1 MKISHKVGVA
11 AAIVL
16 FLTTALLSLAQ
27 VTQVRK
33 ALYTQVNESIDET
46 SGALARQIENWLN
59 AKLKLM
65 DLASQT
71 IDRNYS
77 PEETQRVITTP
88 TLSNEFILVFGTLSS
103 DGKPIK
109 NTDSWNP
116 SADWDGRQRPWYAV
130 GMAAK
135 QAVLTEPYVD
145 STTGE
150 ILISAVVPL
159 TSGGQSLGAIGG
171 DIRLKTISDAI
182 NTLDF
187 NGAGY
192 AFLLSKNGNIISH
205 PDHKFDGK
213 NYSELFDGQSPSL
226 TPRLQD
232 LSVADKDLLVS
243 FTALPNLKGMD
254 WYIGVVLDK
263 SIIMAEANALSWR
276 AVIGTI
282 LGVIISL
289 IVLIVLMN
297 TLLKP
302 LVHLHNSLREVN
314 SGQGDLTRRLPAT
327 GNDEIS
333 MVARDFNS
341 FIETLQKLIRDVMG
355 NSRQVRES
363 TSLTSNAANQGSAR
377 LQQQMQELDQ
387 LATAMQEMA
396 STAEEVARNAQSAA
410 QAAVMANEE
419 TENGVRVVSRSTE
432 AIMNLAEEMDQ
443 TSNSINELSKLS
455 QNIES
460 ILSVITSIADQTNL
474 LALNAAIEAARAG
487 ESGRGFA
494 VVADEV
500 RSLASRT
507 QQSTQEIR
515 QMIDQLQSGVRQAET
530 RMQQNR
536 DSASKTAEDA
546 SAANDMLARI
556 RDAITRINDM
566 NLQIATAAEE
576 QSATT
581 EEINR
586 NTTNI
591 RDISYE
597 VSTGSEEQVRQC
609 SLMVDQVTQ
618 QDRLLGRFNV

>member
-1 MKISHKVGVA
+1 MKISHRVGLA
-11 AAIVL
+11 AATVL
-16 FLTTALLSLAQ
+16 LLTTTLLSVAQ

-33 ALYTQVNESIDET
+33 TLYTQVSASIDET

-65 DLASQT
+65 DLAAQT

-77 PEETQRVITTP
+77 AEETQRVITTA
-88 TLSNEFILVFGTLSS
+88 TLNNEFILVFGTLTA

-109 NTDSWNP
+109 NTDSWKP
-116 SADWDGRQRPWYAV
+116 AADWDGRKRPWYAL
-130 GMAAK
+130 GISAK

-145 STTGE
+145 STTNE
-150 ILISAVVPL
+150 TLISAVVPL
-159 TSGGQSLGAIGG
+159 SDNGTILGAIGG
-171 DIRLKTISDAI
+171 DIRLNTISDAI

-187 NGAGY
+187 NGSGY
-192 AFLLSKNGNIISH
+192 AFLMSKNGNIIAH
-205 PDHKFDGK
+205 PNHELDGK
-213 NYSELFDGQSPSL
+213 RYSELFDGQSPAL
-226 TPRLQD
+226 TSD
-232 LSVADKDLLVS
+232 LTDISAADKDLLVS
-243 FTALPNLKGMD
+243 FTPLTNLKGMD

-263 SIIMAEANALSWR
+263 SVIMAEANALSWR
-276 AVIGTI
+276 AVIGTV
-282 LGVIISL
+282 LGVVISL
-289 IVLIVLMN
+289 FVLIALMN
-297 TLLKP
+297 ALLKP
-302 LVHLHNSLREVN
+302 LAQLHNSLREVN
-314 SGQGDLTRRLPAT
+314 SGQGDLTRRLPAS

-333 MVARDFNS
+333 LLARDFNS
-341 FIETLQKLIRDVMG
+341 FIETLQNLIRDVMG

-363 TSLTSNAANQGSAR
+363 TTLTSNAANQSASR

-410 QAAVMANEE
+410 QAAVVANEQ

-432 AIMNLAEEMDQ
+432 AIMNLAEEMNE
-443 TSNSINELSKLS
+443 TSSSINELSKLS

-515 QMIDQLQSGVRQAET
+515 QMIDQLQSGVRQAEA
-530 RMQQNR
+530 RMQQSR

-546 SAANDMLARI
+546 SAANEMLTRI
-556 RDAITRINDM
+556 REAITRINDM

-609 SLMVDQVTQ
+609 SLMVDQVSQ
-618 QDRLLGRFNV
+618 QDRLLGRFSV